1 MSPFLLA
8 PLAVTAGVF
17 SFTSP
22 CVLPLLP
29 GYLAYM
35 TGLPDEGAQAGR
47 REVRVRAAVFFVAGF
62 TTVFTIL
69 GVSVALAGASV
80 ARHVPLMTRASG
92 VVLVVAGLLTA
103 HLVRAPSFLLR
114 EGRPGLVRTGR
125 LPGGAFILGCAFAA
139 GWSPCIGPVLAS
151 ILTLTAGA
159 HTAWSGGALLLLY
172 SLGLGVPFVMVAAG
186 AGRPRW
192 LPWMRRH
199 AAALERTGGLL
210 LAGVGLLLLAGAW
223 EQLLQPLQRAMAGL
237 DWPPV

>member
-8 PLAVTAGVF
+8 PLALTAGVV

-47 REVRVRAAVFFVAGF
+47 RAVRVRAALFFVAGF
-62 TTVFTIL
+62 TTVFTVL
-69 GVSVALAGASV
+69 GVSVALAGATV
-80 ARHVPLMTRASG
+80 ARHVPLITRASG

-103 HLVRAPSFLLR
+103 RLVRAPAFLLR
-114 EGRPGLVRTGR
+114 EGRPGLLRTGG
-125 LPGGAFILGCAFAA
+125 LPGGAFALGCAFAA

-199 AAALERTGGLL
+199 AAVLERTGGLL
-210 LAGVGLLLLAGAW
+210 LAGVGVLLLAGAW

>member
-1 MSPFLLA
+1 MSAFLLA
-8 PLAVTAGVF
+8 PLAVTAGVV

-35 TGLPDEGAQAGR
+35 TGLVDEGTQAGAR
-47 REVRVRAAVFFVAGF
+47 PVRVRAALFFVAGF
-62 TTVFTIL
+62 STVFTLL
-69 GVSVALAGASV
+69 GAGVALAGASV
-80 ARHVPLMTRASG
+80 ARHLPLMTRASG

-103 HLVRAPSFLLR
+103 HIVRTPSFLLR
-114 EGRPGLVRTGR
+114 EGRPGLARAAR
-125 LPGGAFILGCAFAA
+125 LPGGAFVLGCAFAA

-151 ILTLTAGA
+151 ILALTAGA
-159 HTAWSGGALLLLY
+159 HTAWSGAALLLLY
-172 SLGLGVPFVMVAAG
+172 SLGLGVPFVLVAAG

-199 AAALERTGGLL
+199 APALERTGGLL
-210 LAGVGLLLLAGAW
+210 LAGVGVLLLTGAW
-223 EQLLQPLQRAMAGL
+223 ERLLQPLQRAMAGL